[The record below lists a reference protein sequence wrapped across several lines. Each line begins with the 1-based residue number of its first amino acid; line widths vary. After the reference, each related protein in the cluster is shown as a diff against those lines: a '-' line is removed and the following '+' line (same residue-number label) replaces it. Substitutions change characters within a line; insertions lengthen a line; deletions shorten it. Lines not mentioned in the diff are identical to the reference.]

1 MTDIIERSPMHN
13 EDQLLKVADVIMA
26 LIEPRLKERIQ
37 QMIEENSDDMGTRQE
52 DIDDQ
57 ISNWMSMNFDISDY
71 SDFSIHEYEYEISSM
86 ISEYIEEKEDDSDF
100 DERVFKALGNID
112 MKFGNMTIT
121 HGSSTIVK
129 E

>member
-26 LIEPRLKERIQ
+26 LIEPRLKERMQ

-52 DIDDQ
+52 DIDER
-57 ISNWMSMNFDISDY
+57 ISDWMNMNFDISDY
-71 SDFSIHEYEYEISSM
+71 SDFSIHDHEYEIGSM
-86 ISEYIEEKEDDSDF
+86 IDEHLEEKEDDSDF

>member
-57 ISNWMSMNFDISDY
+57 ISNWMSMNFDLSDY
-71 SDFSIHEYEYEISSM
+71 SDFSIHEHEYEIGSM
-86 ISEYIEEKEDDSDF
+86 IDERLEEKEDDDSKF
-100 DERVFKALGNID
+100 RERVGDALQ
-112 MKFGNMTIT
+112 TIT
-121 HGSSTIVK
+121 VGFDIK
-129 E
+129 

>member
-57 ISNWMSMNFDISDY
+57 ISNWMSMNFDLSDY
-71 SDFSIHEYEYEISSM
+71 SDFSIHDHEYEIGTM
-86 ISEYIEEKEDDSDF
+86 INEHLEEREDDSDF